1 MQILVKDDFI
11 ITFVK
16 VGGVKDG
23 IQIDDSLVPRGFI
36 EDFKPYKYMYI
47 DKQISINENYTE
59 SDEHSIQPPT
69 VNPTGADEELRSMFA
84 NLQVQIVDANTMIYE
99 MSEQNARLA
108 QEIVDIKTELNNNK
122 GEWLYEIT
130 ISDIWGY

>member
-122 GEWLYEIT
+122 GE
-130 ISDIWGY
+130 